1 MNAVTDGQMLLGCV
15 ILLGT
20 TATLAAAYVVHMYK
34 ILQDDFR
41 EHVREIR
48 QAAKQEAEFRAQEMF
63 SDLLKQA
70 KITVKQEI
78 TLKNESSIDWG
89 DNNV

>member
-1 MNAVTDGQMLLGCV
+1 MTDGQLILGCV

-41 EHVREIR
+41 EQVREIR

-70 KITVKQEI
+70 QITVKQEI
-78 TLKNESSIDWG
+78 TLENDSTIDWG
-89 DNNV
+89 DKDV